1 MKKSGHVLTTP
12 VWVDENEPGQNSSR
26 QIEDYLDDTKQD
38 INEEIYVRN
47 WKDIFAVTIDEP
59 QLRCSSPTI

>member
-47 WKDIFAVTIDEP
+47 
-59 QLRCSSPTI
+59 